1 MFRIVTAVAILA
13 TALSTSA
20 FSAEP
25 NPMNRTIT
33 LSGHGEARVV
43 PDIADISLGV
53 SASAPTARDALTA
66 NNAAMMALM
75 DTITKAG
82 VDAKDVQTNNFSVNP
97 HMEYDPQNA
106 RPPRITGYDVS
117 NAVTVTVRDVK
128 ALGPLLD
135 AAVSAGSNQ
144 INSISFR
151 SSRADEIM
159 DEARKE
165 AVQDAQR
172 KAALYTQAAGVALG
186 NVIAINEGGSSEP
199 QPVFYGKALRA
210 DAAGSVPIAQGEQTL
225 AIDMTMVWE
234 IK

>member
-1 MFRIVTAVAILA
+1 MFRLMTAAFLA
-13 TALSTSA
+13 TALSTAA

-25 NPMNRTIT
+25 TPMNRTIT
-33 LSGHGEARVV
+33 ISGHGEARVV

-53 SASAPTARDALTA
+53 SANAPTAREALTA
-66 NNAAMMALM
+66 NTAAMNALM

-82 VDAKDVQTNNFSVNP
+82 IAAKDVQTNNFSVNP
-97 HMEYDPQNA
+97 HMEYDPQNQQ
-106 RPPRITGYDVS
+106 PPRITGYDVS
-117 NAVTVTVRDVK
+117 NAVTVTVRDVA

-151 SSRADEIM
+151 SSKADEVM

-165 AVQDAQR
+165 AVKDAQR
-172 KAALYTQAAGVALG
+172 KAALYTTAAGVGLG
-186 NVIAINEGGSSEP
+186 NILSMSEAGSAEP
-199 QPVFYGKALRA
+199 RPMFYAKAMRA
-210 DAAGSVPIAQGEQTL
+210 DAAGAVPIAQGEQTL